1 MSILERKNLIE
12 KLNKI
17 YEPLFDGLG
26 ELQELKS
33 QAESVINEIEDQ
45 LTNVGYDLDSL
56 NQLII
61 RCIV

>member
-1 MSILERKNLIE
+1 M
-12 KLNKI
+12 
-17 YEPLFDGLG
+17 FDGLG

-61 RCIV
+61 SQEDELEKIILISKNN

>member
-1 MSILERKNLIE
+1 
-12 KLNKI
+12 
-17 YEPLFDGLG
+17 
-26 ELQELKS
+26 ELKS

-61 RCIV
+61 SQEDELEKIILISKNN